1 MRITHFGWPQRAVN
15 LTLAALPESGDEQTA
30 ATVAHMRELALA
42 DARDARIADVAGR
55 LPFSS
60 ERAYADAAYQ
70 FVRRRIRFLRDNAIA
85 PSSGGRGEFVEIL
98 IRPADLLAMPQAY
111 GDCDD
116 FAMLAASLLLARGIP
131 CSFATV
137 AADTGD
143 CSRYSHVYV
152 VAHTDAGD
160 VSIDASHGPYAGWEA
175 PNVCGKRRLWRV
187 DSMNGLGF
195 AAAGAANTSGG
206 SAWWDVINRGL
217 DIVGARYGTPEN
229 TYIRRPDGS
238 VVTRG
243 SGTMTPTGTPVDVRA
258 DVRTTATT
266 EDRTDA
272 WFTAGGSSMLILA
285 ALVILA
291 LIMMASIR
299 SAR

>member
-1 MRITHFGWPQRAVN
+1 MLVTHSGWTGPVQ
-15 LTLAALPESGDEQTA
+15 LSLAALPGESDEQTA
-30 ATVAHMRELALA
+30 ATVAAMRRLAIE
-42 DARDARIADVAGR
+42 DSRSPQIRDLAGR
-55 LPFSS
+55 LPFASG
-60 ERAYADAAYQ
+60 RDYANAVYAHVRRLVRFRRDDAAA
-70 FVRRRIRFLRDNAIA
+70 REL
-85 PSSGGRGEFVEIL
+85 PRGADVIEVL
-98 IRPADLLAMPQAY
+98 IRPVDLVRMREPV

-116 FAMLAASLLLARGIP
+116 FAMLAAALLLARGVA

-160 VSIDASHGPYAGWEA
+160 VAIDASHGPYAGWEA
-175 PNVCGKRRLWRV
+175 PDVCGKRRLWRV
-187 DSMNGLGF
+187 QSVSGLGF
-195 AAAGAANTSGG
+195 MQTGAAGATGGG
-206 SAWWDVINRGL
+206 SNWWDLIGKGL

-238 VVTRG
+238 IVTRG
-243 SGTMTPTGTPVDVRA
+243 SGTMTPTGTPVDVRS
-258 DVRTTATT
+258 DVRTTT

-272 WFTAGGSSMLILA
+272 WFTAGGSSMLIIA

-291 LIMMASIR
+291 LIMMATIR